1 MGAGQRDRA
10 LISFLNIHGY
20 LAKLADTHLRGT
32 IMDVKTRALF
42 EAQAAVI
49 KAMAHP
55 TRLFV
60 VDQLS
65 NGEKCVRDLT
75 ELVGADA
82 STVSKHLSIL
92 KNAGIVRDDK
102 RGTQVFYTLEMPC
115 VLNFFSCVQSVI
127 KSRAEEQMKLV
138 P

>member
-1 MGAGQRDRA
+1 
-10 LISFLNIHGY
+10 
-20 LAKLADTHLRGT
+20 
-32 IMDVKTRALF
+32 MDATTRALF

-55 TRLFV
+55 TRLFI
-60 VDQLS
+60 VDRLS
-65 NGEKCVRDLT
+65 HGEKCVCELT
-75 ELVGADA
+75 DMIGADT

-115 VLNFFSCVQSVI
+115 VLNFFTCVKSVI
-127 KSRAEEQMKLV
+127 ESRAQDQMKLIR
-138 P
+138 